1 MGLVISKGLTLRKEF
16 QWNETVWNPS
26 MISTALWLDAADAS
40 TVTLESGA
48 VSQWND
54 KSGNNRHATQVTLEA
69 RPTIVSSSV
78 NGRAVIR
85 YDGIDDLLNL
95 PAITASAGITLF
107 FVLRQNKQ
115 AVARNGGIALFSSF
129 TGTGS
134 SPHFGGGTGGQRDW
148 FDSFYSAARPQVS
161 STLIPNGV
169 YVGSIKQTGTAIA
182 GTVFGLITASVSA
195 TFNGSPSLCT
205 VGTGITGIFSQ
216 NDYAELVLVQS
227 PSASDELKIEGYLAH
242 KWALTANLPSDHPYK
257 TVGPTP

>member
-1 MGLVISKGLTLRKEF
+1 MSWLITPSFTQWTPALLT
-16 QWNETVWNPS
+16 
-26 MISTALWLDAADAS
+26 TALWLDAADAS

-115 AVARNGGIALFSSF
+115 SSARNGGITTFTSF
-129 TGTGS
+129 TTT
-134 SPHFGGGTGGQRDW
+134 SPHFGGGLGASSEW
-148 FDSFYSAARPQVS
+148 FDSFYSTTRPQVS
-161 STLIPNGV
+161 PILIPNGV

-182 GTVFGLITASVSA
+182 GKVLGLINASVLA
-195 TFNGSPSLCT
+195 TFDGSPSICT
-205 VGTGITGIFSQ
+205 VGTGLSTFSSQ
-216 NDYAELVLVQS
+216 HDYAELVLVQS
-227 PSASDELKIEGYLAH
+227 PSALDESKLEGYLAH
-242 KWALTANLPSDHPYK
+242 KWGLTANLPSDHPYK
-257 TVGPTP
+257 VNPPAP